1 VRFNVDIAI
10 VSKRDID
17 PGPFQTIATNL
28 AVFLERAASYHSRRA
43 ERRCP
48 GMGEDL
54 RWVENPG
61 LYAAPSNL
69 LLPQDSTG

>member
-28 AVFLERAASYHSRRA
+28 AVSLSSAPRAITAGVPNEDALEWARI
-43 ERRCP
+43 
-48 GMGEDL
+48 
-54 RWVENPG
+54 
-61 LYAAPSNL
+61 
-69 LLPQDSTG
+69 